1 MSKDP
6 ELHERYADTIRQVN
20 RKGYVVTVQPHD
32 VHKHSDCVWYLPCY
46 PVLNTKKPA
55 KVRRVLHV
63 ASMFHGTSL
72 KSPYGWVQTYPII
85 NVCTFAIP
93 SIQVRRLRGYR
104 GCVAPGRSA
113 IKL

>member
-72 KSPYGWVQTYPII
+72 KSPYG
-85 NVCTFAIP
+85 
-93 SIQVRRLRGYR
+93 
-104 GCVAPGRSA
+104 
-113 IKL
+113 